1 MMGTNMTSATTLA
14 AAQRIPL
21 FDRALI
27 NALPVEHLCDLSID
41 LELGQV
47 ISTHLGTRLT
57 FVVRGGR
64 FEGPRFRGEMLP
76 GGGDWVSL
84 GADGTSRMDVRATM
98 RTHDGVLIHYESHGV
113 LRFPPDG
120 RQRLAIREHAH
131 AAAHH
136 AIDVSELEGLAF
148 RQAST
153 GSRVGHE
160 HDAIRPFGEIKHAHD
175 QIHLRQLRLCLLG
188 L

>member
-1 MMGTNMTSATTLA
+1 MMDASMTNAKTLA
-14 AAQRIPL
+14 AAQRTPL

-57 FVVRGGR
+57 FVVKGGR

-84 GADGTSRMDVRATM
+84 GADGISRMDVRATM
-98 RTHDGVLIHYESHGV
+98 RTHDGVLIHYDSHGI
-113 LRFPPDG
+113 LRYPPDG
-120 RQRLAIREHAH
+120 RQRLAKGERLSFDESYVRPTPRFETSDERYAWLCGIVTVGYGEYGQGR
-131 AAAHH
+131 
-136 AIDVSELEGLAF
+136 IDHRMYSVL
-148 RQAST
+148 
-153 GSRVGHE
+153 
-160 HDAIRPFGEIKHAHD
+160 
-175 QIHLRQLRLCLLG
+175 
-188 L
+188 